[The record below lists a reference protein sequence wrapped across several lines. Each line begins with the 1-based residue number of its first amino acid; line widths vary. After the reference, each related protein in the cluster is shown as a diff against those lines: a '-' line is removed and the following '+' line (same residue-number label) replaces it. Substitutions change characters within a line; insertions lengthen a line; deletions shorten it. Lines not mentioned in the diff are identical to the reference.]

1 MAVEKADQTG
11 TKVLFSLSLSLGDL
25 GVGSVAAAAGHVT
38 KRQRC
43 YHKSLD
49 EEDLV
54 NQRAMICKYLW
65 LKE

>member
-1 MAVEKADQTG
+1 MEKADQTG
-11 TKVLFSLSLSLGDL
+11 MKVLFSLSLGDL
-25 GVGSVAAAAGHVT
+25 GVGSVAAAGHVT

>member
-1 MAVEKADQTG
+1 M
-11 TKVLFSLSLSLGDL
+11 KVLFSLSLGDL

>member
-1 MAVEKADQTG
+1 MAIEKADQPG
-11 TKVLFSLSLSLGDL
+11 MKVLFSLSLSLGDL
-25 GVGSVAAAAGHVT
+25 GVGSVAAAGHVT

-43 YHKSLD
+43 YHKRLD

-54 NQRAMICKYLW
+54 NQRAMIRKYLW

>member
-1 MAVEKADQTG
+1 MGIEKADQTG
-11 TKVLFSLSLSLGDL
+11 MKVLFCLSLGDL

-43 YHKSLD
+43 YHKRLD

-54 NQRAMICKYLW
+54 NQRAMICKHLW

>member
-11 TKVLFSLSLSLGDL
+11 MKEGVVLSLSDL
-25 GVGSVAAAAGHVT
+25 GGVAVAAAAGHVT

-43 YHKSLD
+43 YHKRLD

-54 NQRAMICKYLW
+54 NQRALICKYLW
-65 LKE
+65 QKE